1 MGKPTDFVEGSWTL
15 LILKTI
21 ALELTHGWVSPQRIR
36 QVSKELLQVNQ
47 GALYAAPCTV
57 LGKTGGS
64 RRSGVSPT
72 TIAGRSSIR

>member
-47 GALYAAPCTV
+47 GALYAAPA
-57 LGKTGGS
+57 
-64 RRSGVSPT
+64 RSWAKRVDQGEV
-72 TIAGRSSIR
+72 G